1 MPLILRDRVQETTTT
16 LGTGT
21 ITLAGAVSGF
31 QSFSVIGNGN
41 TTYYTIVSQTSN
53 EWEVGIGTYTSSGTT
68 LSRDTVLESSNSG
81 SLVNFSAGI
90 KDVFET
96 YPAERAVIVDG
107 SNIDVAN
114 SAILSVPAGGTGA
127 STLTGVVIGN
137 VAYAFTVK
145 TNPSGAFVG
154 TSDTQT
160 LTNKRVN
167 PRAVSAGATSGSL
180 TINGDTTDVYVAE
193 GLTGAITFL
202 QPSGTP
208 VDGQRLIIRIEDNG
222 TARGITWTTTSGAFR
237 AVGVT
242 LPTTT
247 VLSKVTYVGCIY
259 NATDVFWDVIASVTQ
274 A

>member
-1 MPLILRDRVQETTTT
+1 M
-16 LGTGT
+16 
-21 ITLAGAVSGF
+21 
-31 QSFSVIGNGN
+31 
-41 TTYYTIVSQTSN
+41 
-53 EWEVGIGTYTSSGTT
+53 
-68 LSRDTVLESSNSG
+68 
-81 SLVNFSAGI
+81 
-90 KDVFET
+90 
-96 YPAERAVIVDG
+96 IVDG

-137 VAYAFTVK
+137 GASAFTVK

-222 TARGITWTTTSGAFR
+222 SARGITWTTTSGAFR
-237 AVGVT
+237 AVGIT

-259 NATDVFWDVIASVTQ
+259 NSTDIFWDVIATVTQ

>member
-81 SLVNFSAGI
+81 SLVSFSAGI
-90 KDVFET
+90 KDVFVT
-96 YPAERAVIVDG
+96 YPAERAVIVD
-107 SNIDVAN
+107 SSTVAVSN
-114 SAILSVPAGGTGA
+114 SAIMPVSAGGTGA
-127 STLTGVVIGN
+127 ATLTGVLIGN
-137 VAYAFTVK
+137 GTSAFTVK
-145 TNPSGAFVG
+145 TNPSGDFVG
-154 TSDTQT
+154 TTDTQT

-167 PRAVSAGATSGSL
+167 PRAVAAGATSGSL
-180 TINGDTTDVYVAE
+180 TINGDTTDLYEAE

-222 TARGITWTTTSGAFR
+222 TARGITWTTSSGAFR

-259 NATDVFWDVIASVTQ
+259 NATDIFWDVIATVTQ